1 MKTYEARR
9 RIGLKLKI
17 KQDQTGF
24 SKVVHNTALD
34 PVHTPTPQQSSQP
47 APQTPFEAAASHPK
61 SQPAT
66 APLTTVIRTQ
76 PPAAV
81 AASSVSVVTAQC
93 NPALRS
99 NPPPTSASSSSTSHG
114 WPLPAAPS
122 QVNGTLDHH
131 DAGGG
136 GGPKQN
142 CAAGAAPSQTT
153 CRLPLRK
160 TYRENVS
167 PRVRPGVPGGGD
179 EGVAYPRPVLS
190 PPRHGASS
198 PPAERTVIASV
209 KVEKRGRD
217 AVSHAHAESGHDAGR
232 LGGGGGGVQGLDDMD
247 EMFGR
252 GVKGSHAHDKE
263 GGKERGEEQHAD
275 QETSVSKYKRASG
288 KHRHGAG
295 GTFRMDQHAPGPPSP
310 DDGAAF
316 ARDSLLPAKRC
327 KSDSP
332 DMDNASFS
340 SGSPPDD
347 SLNEHLQCAI
357 DSILNLQQE
366 PPAGARRHLKA
377 GGGRSHQHQSQR
389 PGGTAAPSHIR
400 PSHPPASSAAA
411 ASASSSLGHNPQVG
425 GRGHNGGLVPQTQSR

>member
-1 MKTYEARR
+1 MDDDDDALPQRTSKPPIKTYEARQ

-17 KQDQTGF
+17 KQDQMGF

-34 PVHTPTPQQSSQP
+34 PVHTPTPPQSSSQP
-47 APQTPFEAAASHPK
+47 ATQTHFQAAASHPK
-61 SQPAT
+61 SHPAT

-76 PPAAV
+76 PPAC
-81 AASSVSVVTAQC
+81 AATASPSVSVVTTQC

-99 NPPPTSASSSSTSHG
+99 NPAPTLASSSSTSHSR
-114 WPLPAAPS
+114 PPAGAPPV

-131 DAGGG
+131 DGGG
-136 GGPKQN
+136 AKQN
-142 CAAGAAPSQTT
+142 CASSAPPSQTT

-160 TYRENVS
+160 TYRENIS

-179 EGVAYPRPVLS
+179 EGVAYPRPVVS

-198 PPAERTVIASV
+198 PPSERTVIASV

-217 AVSHAHAESGHDAGR
+217 VEPGRDSGR
-232 LGGGGGGVQGLDDMD
+232 LGGAVQVLDDMD
-247 EMFGR
+247 EVFSR
-252 GVKGSHAHDKE
+252 GVKSSHTHDKE
-263 GGKERGEEQHAD
+263 GSRERREEQQHVE
-275 QETSVSKYKRASG
+275 QEMSTGKYKRASG

-310 DDGAAF
+310 DAF

-332 DMDNASFS
+332 DSFS

-366 PPAGARRHLKA
+366 PPARGRHLKG

-389 PGGTAAPSHIR
+389 PGGTVAPSHR
-400 PSHPPASSAAA
+400 PSHPPAPTAAA
-411 ASASSSLGHNPQVG
+411 AASSSLGHNPQVG
-425 GRGHNGGLVPQTQSR
+425 GHGHNGGLVPQTQSR